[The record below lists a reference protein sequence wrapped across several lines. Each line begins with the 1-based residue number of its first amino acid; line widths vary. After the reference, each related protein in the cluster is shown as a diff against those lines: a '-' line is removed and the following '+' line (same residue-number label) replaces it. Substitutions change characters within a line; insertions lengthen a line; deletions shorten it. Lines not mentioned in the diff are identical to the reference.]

1 MATTVGPFRNVWYT
15 RKPHTRPPDLNTK
28 EKIRRALILM
38 LSRDESRPRPPISLA
53 GQPAALAAPPPP
65 PASMVNLHAREARGK
80 HNGRSLGSVE
90 GDALGPYT
98 AAELR
103 AMNDAFVSAV
113 EHAFRSGRENREAAR
128 RNGRGPL
135 RSLGS

>member
-1 MATTVGPFRNVWYT
+1 MTATVDFRHTWYAH
-15 RKPHTRPPDLNTK
+15 RPRTRPPNPNTK
-28 EKIRRALILM
+28 EKIRRALLLM
-38 LSRDESRPRPPISLA
+38 LARDGNRPRPPVSLA
-53 GQPAALAAPPPP
+53 GQPAALATPPPL
-65 PASMVNLHAREARGK
+65 PASTVNLHAREARGN
-80 HNGRSLGSVE
+80 HNGKSHAPVE
-90 GDALGPYT
+90 GDALPPYT

>member
-28 EKIRRALILM
+28 EKIRRALVLM
-38 LSRDESRPRPPISLA
+38 LSRDENRPQPPVSLA
-53 GQPAALAAPPPP
+53 GQPAVLTTPPPP
-65 PASMVNLHAREARGK
+65 PAPMVSLHAREARGN
-80 HNGRSLGSVE
+80 HNGKSHAPVE
-90 GDALGPYT
+90 GDALPPYT

-113 EHAFRSGRENREAAR
+113 EHAFRCGREKREAAR
-128 RNGRGPL
+128 RNGRGAL
-135 RSLGS
+135 RSLGG